1 MSAAKIGIAVMVA
14 LGCWSGVAAAD
25 EAPAPA
31 SPPPA
36 KKGEITIQV
45 KIYGRRQVPSASIDV
60 ARLVPRAP
68 LPELRKPLVDR
79 IANAV
84 DNAPF

>member
-1 MSAAKIGIAVMVA
+1 MSAAKIGAAVVLA

-25 EAPAPA
+25 ETPAPVV
-31 SPPPA
+31 S

-68 LPELRKPLVDR
+68 LPELKKPLVDR
-79 IANAV
+79 IGAAV
-84 DNAPF
+84 ESAPF